1 MALIDLRVP
10 SIGESVTEV
19 TLAKILKKT
28 GEIVHLDDPICEFES
43 DKATFELPAEAS
55 GSIEWLVS
63 EGQDLK
69 VGDIV
74 AKINTDVATATA
86 PITKDEVKLETN
98 DSSNKHSARIQQKTI
113 LPLQQ
118 QKKCVNKTLIQAQ
131 YKALVRMAE

>member
-1 MALIDLRVP
+1 MALIDLKVP

-74 AKINTDVATATA
+74 AKINTDVATATYYQLF
-86 PITKDEVKLETN
+86 E
-98 DSSNKHSARIQQKTI
+98 
-113 LPLQQ
+113 
-118 QKKCVNKTLIQAQ
+118 
-131 YKALVRMAE
+131 